1 MTGGLLQIV
10 AYGAQDMYLTNNP
23 QITFFKVV
31 YRRHTNFSIEVFEHT
46 FLDKPNFGTRTV
58 LTLPRNGDLVTQ
70 MCLRITVPSVT
81 PNEGSR
87 FAWVKRLGYAIME
100 SIEVEM
106 GGVIVDKQLGI
117 WLDIWQE
124 LSSNRHDKGYAK
136 MLGDVQEMTRLDNNV
151 KPQYNLFIPLKFWFN
166 RHNGLALPI
175 IAIQYHEIRFNLKLN
190 NLNKL
195 IITDKKFNRNINID
209 ILDVS
214 LLVDYIYLDK
224 EERKRFAQIG
234 HEYLIEQVQ
243 FTGEEPV
250 SFYKIKEQL
259 HFNYPTKELI
269 WAMRNGNY
277 TTGKDYLCYTHKSD
291 WNNEI
296 QKCSE
301 QIIEDSILLSDGST
315 VMVDGIQLNTQEII
329 NGPGNWE
336 QFNPNTESNTM
347 NSNITVLNMNKTKT
361 LWINTESLL
370 ISNYNIFDK
379 IFGTI
384 TILEDDT
391 IILRNI
397 SSKITVRDISIPV
410 EEMTD
415 TRIKSNDISLNQFS
429 NYGILIDGSINPI
442 EYAKLEFNNENRIDK
457 RSGKF
462 FNYLQPELYHSNTPK
477 DGINLYS
484 FSITPEDHQ
493 PSGTANLSKIEK
505 IIFSLWVKD
514 STEKLGYPDLNLIN
528 LDNRLYIFALSY
540 NILRVSNGLTGISYN
555 G

>member
-46 FLDKPNFGTRTV
+46 FLDKPNFGTRNE
-58 LTLPRNGDLVTQ
+58 LTLPRNGDLVTK
-70 MCLRITVPSVT
+70 MCLKITIPSVT

-87 FAWVKRLGYAIME
+87 FAWVKRLGYAIMD
-100 SIEVEM
+100 SIEIEM

-124 LSSNRHDKGYAK
+124 LASNGHDKGYSR
-136 MLGDVQEMTRLDNNV
+136 MLGDVQEMTKLDNCV

-166 RHNGLALPI
+166 RNIGLALPI
-175 IAIQYHEIRFNLKLN
+175 IAIQYHEIRFNLRLN

-195 IITDKKFNRNINID
+195 IVTDTKFDKNINID
-209 ILDVS
+209 ILDVG
-214 LLVDYIYLDK
+214 LLVDYVYLDK

-250 SFYKIKEQL
+250 SFHKIRDQL
-259 HFNYPTKELI
+259 HFNYPTKEII

-277 TTGKDYLCYTHKSD
+277 TTGKNYLCYTHKSN

-301 QIIEDSILLSDGST
+301 QIVEDSIILSDGIT
-315 VMVDGIQLNTQEII
+315 VIVDGIQLNTQEII
-329 NGPGNWE
+329 NGSGNWE
-336 QFNPNTESNTM
+336 QFNPRTESNTM
-347 NSNITVLNMNKTKT
+347 NNKIIVSNMNKNKT
-361 LWINTESLL
+361 VWINTESLL
-370 ISNYNIFDK
+370 IDDYNIFDK
-379 IFGTI
+379 ISGTI
-384 TILEDDT
+384 IILEDDT
-391 IILRNI
+391 IILQNI
-397 SSKITVRDISIPV
+397 SSKITVRDISIPI

-415 TRIKSNDISLNQFS
+415 TRIKSNDVLLNQFS

-442 EYAKLEFNNENRIDK
+442 EYAKLEFNNEDRFAK

-462 FNYLQPELYHSNTPK
+462 FNYLQPGLYHSNTPK

-484 FSITPEDHQ
+484 FSITPEEHQ

-505 IIFSLWVKD
+505 IIFSLWIND
-514 STEKLGYPDLNLIN
+514 STEKLGYPNLNLIN

-540 NILRVSNGLTGISYN
+540 NILRISNGLTGISYN